1 MKETTRKRYS
11 AEFKAQA
18 VELVKL
24 GKPVPEVAQELG
36 LGTGILYRWT
46 RSVRDTSQQAQIGS
60 AGLRAVG
67 EQAGADE
74 LRLLRRENAH
84 LKLENDIL
92 KKAAVILGTE
102 QQTPSRHGK

>member
-1 MKETTRKRYS
+1 MKNTTRKRYS
-11 AEFKAQA
+11 EEFKAQA

-24 GKPVPEVAQELG
+24 GKPVPDVAQELG
-36 LGTGILYRWT
+36 IETGNLYRWT
-46 RSVRDTSQQAQIGS
+46 RSVRDTSQLAQVGS
-60 AGLRAVG
+60 GSLGAVG

-74 LRLLRRENAH
+74 LRQLRRENAH
-84 LKLENDIL
+84 LKQENDIL